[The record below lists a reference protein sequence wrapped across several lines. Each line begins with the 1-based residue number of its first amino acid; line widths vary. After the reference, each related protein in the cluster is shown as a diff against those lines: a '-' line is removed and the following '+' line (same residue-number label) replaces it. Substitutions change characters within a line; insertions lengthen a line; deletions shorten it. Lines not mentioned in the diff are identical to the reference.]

1 MTQRHLLDAGSFP
14 LHGSRLIEASAG
26 TGKTWTIAALY
37 VRLVLGHGQAHAFHK
52 PLMPP
57 DILVMTFTR
66 AATRELSD
74 RIRARLIETVAC
86 FRGERPVAAHDHFM
100 HGLLQAYPEGSAREH
115 AAWRLAMAAECMDD
129 AAIFTIDAWCQRML
143 REHAFD
149 SGNLFDEELE
159 SDESQRWLEAAQDY
173 WRQQCYPLQDGTLA
187 SVLNVWK
194 SFEHFAQDLRSLRM
208 DDLACF
214 AASEHGLKEIVQQAQ
229 AAQQALA
236 DPWRKAY
243 PSFRS
248 WLLQQVNDTPGH
260 WNKTRFSAD
269 KVAKWLDALGEWV
282 EAPETASFWQSKD
295 YAAARQN
302 LCASKMQEC
311 RKKGAPA
318 LTLPPEAYAFETL
331 AEAMAQLPNLRAQ
344 MLAHA
349 AAFVHQRMQWLK
361 RQARTFGF
369 ADMLVRLDRALSGDN
384 GEALRQR
391 ILEQYPV
398 ALIDEFQDTSP
409 LQYRLFEQIYRT
421 ADNDSHGALLLIGD
435 PKQSIYGFRGAD
447 IYSYLRARAATEG
460 RHYVLGV
467 NYRSTQGVVNAVN
480 HWFAQSEA
488 RTGPGAFMF
497 REGERNPLP
506 FDAVQAHGR
515 AECLQLA
522 GQDVPAMTLVWHAQ
536 QGDAVND
543 ATMLKH
549 MAQAC
554 AEQIVQWLNHP
565 LAGFAKEGEPL
576 QRLRPRDMAVLVRTG
591 RQAAAVRRELQR
603 RHVASVYLSDQESV
617 FASKEA
623 QDLLFWLRAVAAP
636 RDARAVRA
644 GLATRLMGLTLE
656 QLAWLAAD
664 DEAFD
669 AKSQIAAELHGVWQT
684 QGVLAMLR
692 QTLHRMELPARW
704 LAETGG
710 ERRLT
715 NYLHLAE
722 LLQNASATLEGE
734 QALIRWL
741 ATQIEA
747 PGKGSDEQVVRLES
761 DADLVKIV
769 TVHKSKGLEYPVVF
783 VPFAADFRA
792 YGDELVRVPQPDGSR
807 RIELTPSEDALE
819 QADRE
824 RLREDIRL
832 LYVALT
838 RPRHALWVGIGAL
851 RKGNSP
857 KCVNHKG
864 ACGYLLNGGQE
875 ASVQAWF
882 DAVQALAQGCSDIQ
896 VQQLHLPAQPALYQ
910 EDEARV
916 PLLAPASYQGSF
928 DTQWSIGSFTRLV
941 RGKSSALPVLAGDGK
956 GRADDER
963 TTQSVPARK
972 SLQKAVSSAAVWH
985 RFMRGELVGN
995 FIHEQLEWLE
1005 GEDFALEADGQG
1017 RLSEQLLRR
1026 CERAGRAEQAQDAL
1040 EWLRHVVRHPLPP
1053 LGCSLTQLSMR
1064 LPEMEFWLPVAQLPA
1079 HEVDALCRQ
1088 YILPG
1093 MDRPAL
1099 PERSLHGM
1107 LMGFADLVFSHEGKY
1122 WVMDYKTNHLG
1133 FEGGAYHAVALQQ
1146 AMLQHRYDVQAALY
1160 MLALHRLLH
1169 SRLGGAYDAAQQLG
1183 GALYFFLRGMDGP
1196 AQGTHVVPP
1205 VLELLDALQDL
1216 IGEVAA

>member
-1 MTQRHLLDAGSFP
+1 MTQRHVLDARSFP

-37 VRLVLGHGQAHAFHK
+37 VRLVLGHGEANAFTK

-74 RIRARLIETVAC
+74 RIRARLIEAVAC
-86 FRGERPVAAHDHFM
+86 FRGERPIAAHDTFM
-100 HGLLQAYPEGSAREH
+100 QNLIDAYPAGVAREQ

-149 SGNLFDEELE
+149 SGNLFDEALE
-159 SDESQRWLEAAQDY
+159 SDESQRLNEAAQDY
-173 WRQQCYPLQDGTLA
+173 WRQQCYPLQGQMLA

-194 SFEHFAQDLRSLRM
+194 SFDHFAADLRSLRP

-214 AASEHGLKEIVQQAQ
+214 EVSTSSLQDMVQASHAALQTLVA
-229 AAQQALA
+229 
-236 DPWRKAY
+236 PWQEAY
-243 PSFRS
+243 PHFRS
-248 WLLQQVNDTPGH
+248 WLLQQVNDTPEH
-260 WNKTRFSAD
+260 WNKTRFGAE
-269 KVAKWLDALGEWV
+269 KVAKWMDAFGAWV
-282 EAPETASFWQSKD
+282 ASPQTADFWHSSD
-295 YAAARQN
+295 YATARQN
-302 LCASKMQEC
+302 LCASQMLAC
-311 RKKGAPA
+311 RKSGAPA
-318 LTLPPEAYAFETL
+318 IDLPPQAYAFEAL
-331 AEAMAQLPNLRAQ
+331 AEQMQQLPDLRAQ

-369 ADMLVRLDRALSGDN
+369 ADMLVRLDKALAGEN
-384 GEALRQR
+384 GTALRQR

-421 ADNDSHGALLLIGD
+421 QDNDPASALLLIGD

-447 IYSYLRARAATEG
+447 IYSYLRAREATEG
-460 RHYVLGV
+460 RHYVLDV
-467 NYRSTQGVVNAVN
+467 NYRSTQAVVHAVN
-480 HWFAQSEA
+480 HWFVQSEA

-506 FDAVQAHGR
+506 FDAVRANGRQEHLQVDGQA
-515 AECLQLA
+515 
-522 GQDVPAMTLVWHAQ
+522 VPAMTLVWHDE
-536 QGDAVND
+536 QGEAVND

-554 AEQIVQWLNHP
+554 AEQIVQWLNNP
-565 LAGFAKEGEPL
+565 AAGFAQDGLPL

-617 FASKEA
+617 FASAEA

-636 RDARAVRA
+636 RDVRAVRA
-644 GLATRLMGLTLE
+644 GLATRLMGLSLE

-669 AKSQIAAELHGVWQT
+669 AKSQTVAELHSVWQT

-741 ATQIEA
+741 ATQMDA
-747 PGKGSDEQVVRLES
+747 PGKGAEEQVVRLES

-783 VPFAADFRA
+783 LPFASDFRV
-792 YGDELVRVPQPDGSR
+792 YGDDLVRLPQADGSR
-807 RIELTPSEDALE
+807 RIELTPSDEALE
-819 QADRE
+819 QADKE

-838 RPRHALWVGIGAL
+838 RPRHAIWVGMGAV
-851 RKGNSP
+851 RKGRSK
-857 KCVNHKG
+857 KCANHKG
-864 ACGYLLNGGQE
+864 ASGYLLNGGQE
-875 ASVQAWF
+875 ATVQGWF
-882 DAVQALAQGCSDIQ
+882 DAVQALAQGCSDMHIQ
-896 VQQLHLPAQPALYQ
+896 RWNIPSQATLYRASDEPAPLRTPAPYQ
-910 EDEARV
+910 A
-916 PLLAPASYQGSF
+916 SF
-928 DTQWSIGSFTRLV
+928 DTQWGIGSFTRLV
-941 RGKSSALPVLAGDGK
+941 RGKSSEAVVLPVAAMRPAEDERVVEAAAPRKALPA
-956 GRADDER
+956 A
-963 TTQSVPARK
+963 A
-972 SLQKAVSSAAVWH
+972 SSAVWH

-1017 RLSEQLLRR
+1017 RLSDQLLRR
-1026 CERAGRAEQAQDAL
+1026 CEWAGRSEQAQDTL
-1040 EWLRHVVRHPLPP
+1040 EWLRHVVHYPLPP
-1053 LGCSLTQLSMR
+1053 LGCSLAQIDTR
-1064 LPEMEFWLPVAQLPA
+1064 LAEMEFWLPVAQLPA
-1079 HEVDALCRQ
+1079 RQVDALCRQ
-1088 YILPG
+1088 YILPD
-1093 MDRPAL
+1093 MDRPTL
-1099 PERSLHGM
+1099 PDRSLHGM
-1107 LMGFADLVFSHEGKY
+1107 LMGFADLVFAHEGRY

-1133 FEGGAYHAVALQQ
+1133 VDGSAYHAQALQQ

-1160 MLALHRLLH
+1160 MLALHRLLQ
-1169 SRLGGAYDAAQQLG
+1169 SRLGEAYAPEQQLG

-1196 AQGTHVVPP
+1196 AHGVHVVPP
-1205 VLELLDALQDL
+1205 VLELLDALQAL
-1216 IGEVAA
+1216 MQEVAA